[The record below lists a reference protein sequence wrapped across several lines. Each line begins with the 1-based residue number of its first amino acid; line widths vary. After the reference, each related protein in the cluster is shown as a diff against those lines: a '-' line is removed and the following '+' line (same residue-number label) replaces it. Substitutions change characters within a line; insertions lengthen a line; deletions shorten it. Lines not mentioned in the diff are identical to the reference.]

1 MKTINRH
8 NQSIQCKLTL
18 LEGDTLYPKYLL
30 ETSCR
35 GFENSYSIKTKVCGL
50 NECSEKSLYFGVSSA
65 VCLNLDNT
73 NEETLINEAIEDI
86 FSELTQE
93 NY

>member
-1 MKTINRH
+1 MIIKRH
-8 NQSIQCKLTL
+8 GQNIGCRLTL
-18 LEGDTLYPKYLL
+18 LEGDTLFPKYLL

-35 GFENSYSIKTKVCGL
+35 GWKNSYSIKTKVCGL
-50 NECSEKSLYFGVSSA
+50 NECSEKGLYFGVSSA

-73 NEETLINEAIEDI
+73 NEETLIDEAIGDI
-86 FSELTQE
+86 FEELTQE

>member
-1 MKTINRH
+1 MIIKRN
-8 NQSIQCKLTL
+8 NQNIQCELTL
-18 LEGDTLYPKYLL
+18 LEGETIYPKFML
-30 ETSCR
+30 ETICR
-35 GFENSYSIKTKVCGL
+35 GWKNTYSITTKLCGL

-73 NEETLINEAIEDI
+73 NEETLIDEAIEDI